1 MVTKTLPIALIFL
14 LGFVPHLVA
23 QNSGRILFDSNQLE
37 PTGVR
42 VGFAISAGLNPYSQ
56 RSVDQFWTHAETD
69 FRSSVLTSVLITSF
83 GNVEHSMRTLSEFAI
98 YDGPLDSLVVI
109 DSVGIQPFTILRVG
123 LPHKA
128 GVSKEDALP
137 NEMTNG
143 FRLNRLIMQSESSLL
158 DSLASNLVETE
169 LHELLPT
176 TEELERQLNSG
187 KILVDSLTS
196 NISVNLPC
204 SAGLNNE
211 IGTEPMPGGN
221 CWYVRGQAIYSRYDP
236 QKSYI
241 MARQDALSRLSMFL
255 GNRVQSFVM
264 GLNERSISTDYQVS
278 SFLFTDISVTRVQ
291 ISESLVDVIIAVP
304 ISSIIP
310 IN

>member
-1 MVTKTLPIALIFL
+1 
-14 LGFVPHLVA
+14 VPHLVA
-23 QNSGRILFDSNQLE
+23 QNSGRVLFDSNQLE
-37 PTGVR
+37 PTDVR
-42 VGFAISAGLNPYSQ
+42 TGFAISAGLNPYSQ
-56 RSVDQFWTHAETD
+56 RAVDQFWLHAETD

-83 GNVEHSMRTLSEFAI
+83 GNIEHSMRTLSEFAI

-123 LPHKA
+123 LPQKA

-137 NEMTNG
+137 TPLSNELS
-143 FRLNRLIMQSESSLL
+143 LNRLIMQSESSLL

-169 LHELLPT
+169 LQELLPT
-176 TEELERQLNSG
+176 TEELERQSNSG

-278 SFLFTDISVTRVQ
+278 SFLFTDISVARIQ